1 MKTFYVR
8 LVAQTYGDAL
18 IEADNLDEAYQ
29 IAHNLDINHMMEE
42 TECYELE
49 TIEELEQE
57 QIELYD
63 LPVLTQT
70 KEGYEVK

>member
-8 LVAQTYGDAL
+8 LVAQTYGEAL